1 MSLTEHSAVIRRLVV
16 SPGAATQHRP
26 PAAATP
32 AGVPATPAAV
42 SAVLRAF
49 GQPPAA
55 LPARTVVHI
64 ASATPDPALGTEH
77 EGFTVR
83 TTASSG
89 RALRRAHEELRA
101 GAADFALVAGFDGPG
116 PDTIT
121 VYAVKRAAE
130 AVADGD
136 GVVGVLD
143 LDDTVDV
150 DTVPPLRPLRH
161 GHRDT
166 DPQRHRLLLWSGRD
180 GADETRVRGELLP
193 LLGNLHS
200 EAFASLPTAVPC
212 GTVPGPV
219 RGAAVS
225 TASLAAGAVHKAPAV
240 RADRPR
246 PVALLFPGQGS
257 QHHRM
262 AAGLYR
268 REPVFTAAVDAALSH
283 MGEEGPRIRR
293 DWLTTGRPAIGID
306 DVRRA
311 QPLLFAVDYALGRLV
326 LSWGVRPAALL
337 GHSAGELVAAALA
350 GVMSLREA
358 VGMVMSRVREAVRI
372 PEGGMLAVGAGE
384 ERLRPYLTDEVG
396 IAAVNTAQQVMLAG
410 RAGPLAEVRER
421 LIGDGLVAVAV
432 PATSPFHSPAMAP
445 ASDAVE
451 EDYRHVP
458 LREPSLPLYSGYTGA
473 LMGPDEA
480 RSPRFWAR
488 QITDTVHFRTALEE
502 LLRTDDV
509 LLVEAG
515 PRQTLTAFA
524 RRHRAVRLGAS
535 AVVPLL
541 PARPGTAEADRQ
553 SVLTAAGRLWTEGH
567 DVDLVALSRLWTW
580 SDEETAAP
588 AAADAGAPPLAPA
601 LHH

>member
-16 SPGAATQHRP
+16 SPGAAAGNRAR
-26 PAAATP
+26 AAAS
-32 AGVPATPAAV
+32 PAAV

-49 GQPPAA
+49 GQPLSA
-55 LPARTVVHI
+55 LPVRTVVHI
-64 ASATPDPALGTEH
+64 ASAAPDPALRPVH

-83 TTASSG
+83 TASSSG
-89 RALRRAHEELRA
+89 RALRRAHDELRS
-101 GAADFALVAGFDGPG
+101 GAVDFALVAGFDGPG

-136 GVVGVLD
+136 SVVGVLD
-143 LDDTVDV
+143 LGDTDDLDA
-150 DTVPPLRPLRH
+150 VPPLRPLRH
-161 GHRDT
+161 GRRET

-180 GADETRVRGELLP
+180 GDDERRVRGELLP
-193 LLGNLHS
+193 LLSSLHS
-200 EAFASLPTAVPC
+200 EAYAALPTAVPC
-212 GTVPGPV
+212 GTAPGPV
-219 RGAAVS
+219 RGAAV
-225 TASLAAGAVHKAPAV
+225 AIARLAAGTVHKAPVV
-240 RADRPR
+240 RAGRPR
-246 PVALLFPGQGS
+246 SVALLFPGQGS

-283 MGEEGPRIRR
+283 MGEEGPRIRH
-293 DWLTTGRPAIGID
+293 DWLTGGRPTIGID

-326 LSWGVRPAALL
+326 LSWGVRPVALL

-350 GVMSLREA
+350 GVMSLRDA
-358 VGMVMSRVREAVRI
+358 VGMVMARVREAVRV
-372 PEGGMLAVGAGE
+372 PEGGMLAVAAGE
-384 ERLRPYLTDEVG
+384 ESLRPYLNDEVAV
-396 IAAVNTAQQVMLAG
+396 AAVNTAQQVMLAG
-410 RAGPLAEVRER
+410 RAAPLTEVRQR
-421 LIGDGLVAVAV
+421 LLRDGYVAVTV

-451 EDYRHVP
+451 HDYRRVP
-458 LREPSLPLYSGYTGA
+458 LREPALPLYSGYTGA
-473 LMGPDEA
+473 LMRAEEA
-480 RSPRFWAR
+480 RSARFWAR
-488 QITDTVHFRTALEE
+488 QITDTVYFRAALEE
-502 LLRTDDV
+502 LLAVDDV
-509 LLVEAG
+509 LMVEAG

-553 SVLTAAGRLWTEGH
+553 SVLTAASRLWTEGH
-567 DVDLVALSRLWTW
+567 DLDLVALSRLWTW
-580 SDEETAAP
+580 SDEDLP
-588 AAADAGAPPLAPA
+588 ATGGADAATPSLASA
-601 LHH
+601 AHR